1 MDRRSFLILV
11 TAVAGCAPQSP
22 APPTAL
28 SPVWITNAADGAF
41 VVNGV
46 QAELATIDAVVLE
59 QALVLNPTL
68 TPEQARAEVQVTF
81 EVIRTRRRIRIGMF
95 RAPYGASGSSA
106 SALSRKIDA
115 SSVLRHVNA
124 SAA

>member
-28 SPVWITNAADGAF
+28 SPVWITNAAGGAF

-46 QAELATIDAVVLE
+46 QAELATIDDVVLE

-68 TPEQARAEVQVTF
+68 TPEQARAEVQVY
-81 EVIRTRRRIRIGMF
+81 F
-95 RAPYGASGSSA
+95 RGNPDAPQDSY
-106 SALSRKIDA
+106 RD
-115 SSVLRHVNA
+115 VLRALQSIRFERVGIVA
-124 SAA
+124 EDRR